1 MKAIN
6 LCSTPL
12 VDFSFRVRENG
23 KSYILSSTNK
33 IHCTIVDID
42 NCVFENE
49 DIRRCDYLFLIDKR
63 KEENKNLSI
72 SKSKAIYVEL
82 KGIDIKDACQ
92 QLYNAIDKTK
102 HEILNHDI
110 NAKVVGTKGFQP
122 NIANNKYYLNI
133 KRLIKKDIQFH
144 KVHKGNN
151 FTFTDTLN

>member
-1 MKAIN
+1 MKPIN

-12 VDFSFRVRENG
+12 VDFSFRVQEKG

-49 DIRRCDYLFLIDKR
+49 EIRRCDYLFLIDK
-63 KEENKNLSI
+63 KENKNLNI
-72 SKSKAIYVEL
+72 QKSKAIYVEL

-102 HEILNHDI
+102 QEILNYEL

-122 NIANNKYYLNI
+122 NIANNKYYLNV
-133 KRLIKKDIQFH
+133 KRLIKNDIQFY

-151 FTFTDTLN
+151 FTYTEIIN